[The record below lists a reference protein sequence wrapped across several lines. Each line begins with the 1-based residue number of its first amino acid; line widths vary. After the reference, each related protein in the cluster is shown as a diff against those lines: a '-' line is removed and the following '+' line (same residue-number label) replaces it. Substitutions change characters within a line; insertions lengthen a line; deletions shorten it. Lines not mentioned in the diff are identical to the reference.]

1 MPHLD
6 QVPRR
11 VVPRRVDDARHRE
24 EPADDGGAPREEDE
38 QRAAA
43 LLALAHAERR
53 ELEGELDG
61 RRERG
66 VGPELL
72 EVLRG
77 RVPII

>member
-1 MPHLD
+1 MRCLD
-6 QVPRR
+6 EWYHAESTMR
-11 VVPRRVDDARHRE
+11 ARHRE
-24 EPADDGGAPREEDE
+24 EPADDGGAPRQEDE